1 MADTVSGDSRGG
13 WTNEYDPEAVFY
25 YGGGKRPDIVNSVF
39 VITLAVR
46 ATRICT
52 NRMNLKNTLGNIETD
67 SKFKHGG
74 FSYVIRIVTV
84 VRL

>member
-52 NRMNLKNTLGNIETD
+52 QRKLTLNAKATLKAQIFPLHCI
-67 SKFKHGG
+67 SVLC
-74 FSYVIRIVTV
+74 YV
-84 VRL
+84 

>member
-1 MADTVSGDSRGG
+1 MNMTRRLF
-13 WTNEYDPEAVFY
+13 FY